1 MVGAKPR
8 LEYVQ
13 LAEDGYV
20 VVVVEEDSLK
30 TTGEWDSGSQSAAK
44 VHVPQGTRRADQ
56 EESDK
61 VTD

>member
-1 MVGAKPR
+1 M
-8 LEYVQ
+8 
-13 LAEDGYV
+13 AEDGY

-30 TTGEWDSGSQSAAK
+30 TTTGEWDSGSQSAAK